1 MLQSLGARAALGPQE
16 NVWLRESG
24 ERPPLLAVFRGF
36 QIRVAKKQVSMPVIH
51 LVFFHRAILFYFY
64 MFGYQIYAKSDTIYF
79 EFHTKMNWTS
89 SWAVKPLQNPG
100 VSGIMLI

>member
-1 MLQSLGARAALGPQE
+1 
-16 NVWLRESG
+16 
-24 ERPPLLAVFRGF
+24 
-36 QIRVAKKQVSMPVIH
+36 
-51 LVFFHRAILFYFY
+51 